1 MASQLLLI
9 EEQELSQFDKNTR
22 VLPAALAAAQRT
34 SGHILA
40 LDTVRGLA
48 ILMVTAFRFFPVY
61 DDPSFAGRA
70 LTRVCGLGFRGVDL
84 FFVLSGFLITG
95 ILWDTKARPRYFR
108 NFYARR
114 ALRIFPLYYTVLLL
128 TLVLLPAIGLAT
140 SSSFAA
146 GRQYSPWLWLYG
158 TNILIAWQGEWCF
171 GAFDHF
177 WSLAVEEHF
186 YFVWPLVIFCC
197 SRGTAVR
204 VCLGAIIL
212 SVAARVAWLYCG
224 GNEIAAETFTLF
236 RVDALALGG
245 LLALVAR
252 GPKGLEQLRP
262 WALFCCLAFAATMLP
277 PIRIQDQLPMLR
289 DTMYALLFGSVIVL
303 AVTARA
309 GGWQSRLWNS
319 PTLRFFGKY
328 SYGMY
333 VVQNLLKATFVPEVA
348 ITRLAGSVGSIFWGR
363 FGYLILMSLATVLA
377 ALISWHV
384 LEKHFLRM
392 KPQFE

>member
-1 MASQLLLI
+1 
-9 EEQELSQFDKNTR
+9 
-22 VLPAALAAAQRT
+22 
-34 SGHILA
+34 
-40 LDTVRGLA
+40 
-48 ILMVTAFRFFPVY
+48 MVTAYRFFPEY

-70 LTRVCGLGFRGVDL
+70 LERICGLGFRGVDL

-95 ILWDTKARPRYFR
+95 ILWDTKTRPLYFR

-128 TLVLLPAIGLAT
+128 TLLLLPTFGLAT
-140 SSSFAA
+140 SSAFAD
-146 GRQYSPWLWLYG
+146 GRQHSPWLWLYG
-158 TNILIAWQGEWCF
+158 TNILIAWKGEWCF

-186 YFVWPLVIFCC
+186 YLVWPLVIFVC
-197 SRGTAVR
+197 SRATAIK
-204 VCLGAIIL
+204 VCLGAIVL
-212 SVAARVAWLYCG
+212 SVAAQAVWLTCG
-224 GNEIAAETFTLF
+224 GNEIATETFTLF

-252 GPKGLEQLRP
+252 GPNGLEKLRP
-262 WALFCCLAFAATMLP
+262 WAQFGCIAFVATMMP
-277 PIRIQDQLPMLR
+277 PIHIQKQLPILR

-303 AVTARA
+303 AVTTPVSA
-309 GGWQSRLWNS
+309 WQSRLWNL

-333 VVQNLLKATFVPEVA
+333 VVQNLLKATIAPEVA
-348 ITRLAGSVGSIFWGR
+348 IPSLAAAMGSIFLGR
-363 FGYLILMSLATVLA
+363 CSCLVLMTLATVLA
-377 ALISWHV
+377 ALFSWHV

-392 KPQFE
+392 KSRFE